1 MSSEC
6 IFQEIRQVLTG
17 RPGQPIV
24 LGVCRTLAARIGKEV
39 WLVRLVTIVL
49 GVFWALPI
57 IAAYILSG
65 FLLAETAERTRR
77 FFAGLGIIARETAEK
92 MLASLGSMFGG
103 GAGETSRFRSL

>member
-1 MSSEC
+1 MTVYGKTFAYLKDFLLDPGANLRVAEVV
-6 IFQEIRQVLTG
+6 QHVAHPVRQV
-17 RPGQPIV
+17 
-24 LGVCRTLAARIGKEV
+24 A
-39 WLVRLVTIVL
+39 
-49 GVFWALPI
+49 
-57 IAAYILSG
+57 G